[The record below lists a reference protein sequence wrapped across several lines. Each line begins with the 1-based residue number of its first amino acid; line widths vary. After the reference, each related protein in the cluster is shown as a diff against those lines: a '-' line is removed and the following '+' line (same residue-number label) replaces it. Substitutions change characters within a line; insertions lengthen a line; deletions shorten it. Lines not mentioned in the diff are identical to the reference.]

1 MKNCP
6 LVSIVIPVYNGADY
20 MREAIDS
27 ALNQTYPNIEVLV
40 INDGSRDDGKTDAIA
55 REYGDRIRYIA
66 KENGGVSTALNTGIR
81 EMKGEFF
88 SWLSHDDVYAPEK
101 VEIQMNDV
109 LKLQA
114 EGEDVRR
121 IMFYCCGSLMNAEGK
136 LISEGDKMYAAGRYS
151 GNDALDMIF
160 HGKVPGGCGFLIPR
174 EMFETVGMFR
184 EDMRYMQD
192 VFMWERAFIAGYTM
206 YVNKAN
212 MVRTRIHN
220 QQTSVTGKEY
230 GLKDREVVGR
240 YLAEHLRG
248 LRNSNGESLLEQYM
262 LLCMRNN
269 SLNIGNMIYK
279 QLCERKELRAGKRIQ
294 AHLMKYYGML
304 RKKVSKVYYTVRY
317 HSGR

>member
-27 ALNQTYPNIEVLV
+27 ALNQTYQNIEVLV

-81 EMKGEFF
+81 EMQGEFF
-88 SWLSHDDVYAPEK
+88 SWLSHDDVYSPEK
-101 VEIQMNDV
+101 VEVQMNDV
-109 LKLQA
+109 LKLQR
-114 EGEDVRR
+114 EGEDVSR
-121 IMFYCCGSLMNAEGK
+121 IMFYCCGSLMN
-136 LISEGDKMYAAGRYS
+136 SEGTLIREGDELYVAGRYS

-160 HGKVPGGCGFLIPR
+160 HGRVPGGCGFLIPR
-174 EMFETVGMFR
+174 KMFETVGMFR

-192 VFMWERAFIAGYTM
+192 IFMWEQAFIAGYSM

-212 MVRTRIHN
+212 LVRTRIHN

-240 YLAEHLRG
+240 YLAEHLQG
-248 LRNSNGESLLEQYM
+248 LQNSKGESLLGQYM

-269 SLNIGNMIYK
+269 SLNIGNMIYR
-279 QLCERKELRAGKRIQ
+279 QLCERKELSAWDQIRANAIK
-294 AHLMKYYGML
+294 LYGII
-304 RKKVSKVYYTVRY
+304 RKKASKAYYTILY

>member
-1 MKNCP
+1 MKNLP
-6 LVSIVIPVYNGADY
+6 LVSIVIPVYNGGDY

-27 ALNQTYPNIEVLV
+27 ALNQTYRNIEVIV

-55 REYGDRIRYIA
+55 REYGDRIRYIS

-101 VEIQMNDV
+101 VETQMKDV
-109 LKLQA
+109 LKLQD
-114 EGEDVRR
+114 EGADVSR

-136 LISEGDKMYAAGRYS
+136 IISEGDKTYHAGHYS

-160 HGKVPGGCGFLIPR
+160 HGRVPGGCGFLIPR
-174 EMFETVGMFR
+174 KMFETVGMFR

-192 VFMWERAFIAGYTM
+192 IFMWEQAFIQGYSM

-212 MVRTRIHN
+212 LVRTRIHN
-220 QQTSVTGKEY
+220 QQTSVTGKAY
-230 GLKDREVVGR
+230 GLKDREVVGK
-240 YLAEHLRG
+240 YLAEHLQG
-248 LRNSNGESLLEQYM
+248 LKNSKGVSLLETYM

-269 SLNIGNMIYK
+269 SLNVGNMIYG
-279 QLCERKELRAGKRIQ
+279 QLCERKQLSAGKRLR
-294 AHLMKYYGML
+294 ANAMKLYGIM
-304 RKKVSKVYYTVRY
+304 RKKASKVYYTIRY